1 MLTIFAFI
9 FTLGLLITIHEYGHF
24 IVARMFNV
32 KVLRFS
38 IGFGKPIWQTKF
50 GQDQTELV
58 IAAVPL
64 GGYVK
69 MLDEREIEEGIKNG
83 ESTLLLAPADL
94 QRAFNRLPVL
104 KRMTVVLA
112 GPVAN
117 LLLAI
122 VLYWGLLVSGTMA
135 LKPIIG
141 AVPPNTLAASLGFKE
156 DDFIQSVNGEKA
168 QTWQEVRWEIMS
180 HATEKSPVSVR
191 VMNEKYG
198 NKVIEL
204 DVQKIDFEDTKTDFM
219 EQIGLV
225 PKQPEVVAKIG
236 EIVKDSAAEKAG
248 LKGGDVVIAM
258 QNQKIRSWEQF
269 VSTIKSHPNQQ
280 TQLRVIR
287 EQKEIDL
294 LITPDAIEENG
305 QVIGRIGAGV
315 QVDQEALSKFLIE
328 THETPL
334 NALVKACQK
343 TWETS
348 IFSLKMLGKM
358 LMGEVSW
365 KMMSGPVTI
374 ASYAGQSASM
384 GVKVFIGFLA
394 LMSISIGVLNLLPI
408 PVLDGGHLMYY
419 MVEFFT
425 GRPVSEAVLVAG
437 QKVGLFLI
445 GSMTALALFNDISR
459 VILG

>member
-1 MLTIFAFI
+1 MLTILSFI

-50 GQDQTELV
+50 GQDQTELI

-69 MLDEREIEEGIKNG
+69 MLDEREIEEDKKNG
-83 ESTLLLAPADL
+83 DSTPVLSSEDLL
-94 QRAFNRLPVL
+94 RAFNRLPVL
-104 KRMTVVLA
+104 KRMAIVLA

-122 VLYWGLLVSGTMA
+122 VLYWGLLVSGVMV
-135 LKPIIG
+135 LKPIVG
-141 AVPPNTLAASLGFKE
+141 APPPNTVAASLGFKE
-156 DDFIQSVNGEKA
+156 DDFIQSVNDEKV
-168 QTWQEVRWEIMS
+168 QSWQDVRWQIMR
-180 HATEKSPVSVR
+180 HAAEKNPVSVQ
-191 VMNEKYG
+191 VTNEKYG
-198 NKVIEL
+198 PQVIEL

-219 EQIGLV
+219 AQIGLM
-225 PKQPEVVAKIG
+225 PKQPVVAAKIG
-236 EIVKDSAAEKAG
+236 EIVKDSAAERAG
-248 LKGGDVVIAM
+248 LKSGDVVIAM
-258 QNQKIRSWEQF
+258 QNQKISAWEQF
-269 VSTIKSHPNQQ
+269 VSTIKTHPNQYI
-280 TQLRVIR
+280 QLRIIR
-287 EQKEIDL
+287 EQKEMDVF
-294 LITPDAIEENG
+294 ITPDAIEENG
-305 QVIGRIGAGV
+305 KMIGRIGAGV
-315 QVDQEALSKFLIE
+315 QVDEEILSKFLVE
-328 THETPL
+328 KQETPF

-348 IFSLKMLGKM
+348 IFSLKMMGKM
-358 LMGEVSW
+358 LVGEVSW

-374 ASYAGQSASM
+374 ASYAGQSANM
-384 GVKVFIGFLA
+384 GIKVFIGFLA

-425 GRPVSEAVLVAG
+425 GRPVSEAVLIAG
-437 QKVGLFLI
+437 QKIGIFLI

>member
-50 GQDQTELV
+50 GQDQTELM
-58 IAAVPL
+58 IAAIPL

-69 MLDEREIEEGIKNG
+69 MLDEREIEEDKKNG
-83 ESTLLLAPADL
+83 ESVPPLMPDDL

-104 KRMTVVLA
+104 KRMAVVLA

-122 VLYWGLLVSGTMA
+122 VLYWGLLISGTMG
-135 LKPIIG
+135 LKPIVG
-141 AVPPNTLAASLGFKE
+141 AVPANTVAASLGFKE
-156 DDFIQSVNGEKA
+156 DDFIQSVNGEKV
-168 QTWQEVRWEIMS
+168 QTWQDVRWEIMS
-180 HATEKSPVSVR
+180 HAAEKSPVSVQ
-191 VMNEKYG
+191 VVNAKYG
-198 NKVIEL
+198 NQVIQL
-204 DVQKIDFEDTKTDFM
+204 DVQKIDFEDAKTDFM
-219 EQIGLV
+219 AQVGLI

-236 EIVKDSAAEKAG
+236 EIVKNGAAERAG
-248 LKGGDVVIAM
+248 LKSGDVVIAM
-258 QNQKIRSWEQF
+258 HDQKISTWEQF
-269 VSTIKSHPNQQ
+269 VSTIQSHPNQQ
-280 TQLRVIR
+280 VQLRVIR
-287 EQKEIDL
+287 EQKEMGV
-294 LITPDAIEENG
+294 LITPDAKDENG
-305 QVIGRIGAGV
+305 KMIGRIGAGV
-315 QVDQEALSKFLIE
+315 QVDQETLNKFLIE

-374 ASYAGQSASM
+374 ASYAGQSANM
-384 GVKVFIGFLA
+384 GIKVFVGFLA

-437 QKVGLFLI
+437 QKIGLFLI